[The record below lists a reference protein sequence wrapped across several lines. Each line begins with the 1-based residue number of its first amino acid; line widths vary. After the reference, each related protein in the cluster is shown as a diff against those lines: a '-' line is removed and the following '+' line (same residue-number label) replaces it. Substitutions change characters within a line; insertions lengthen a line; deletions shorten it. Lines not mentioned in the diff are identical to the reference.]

1 MIAFFRHRFTIY
13 ILSSFLFLGF
23 FLKANSFLGCKWSV
37 LICEMEDKQSSE
49 EDKGTKEDSGR
60 TAKKTWDYSSPNL
73 YQTYSKEPLVSEAH
87 DRVYLLAII
96 NEPLISI
103 LSEPPELS

>member
-1 MIAFFRHRFTIY
+1 
-13 ILSSFLFLGF
+13 
-23 FLKANSFLGCKWSV
+23 
-37 LICEMEDKQSSE
+37 MEDKQSSE
-49 EDKGTKEDSGR
+49 EDKGAKDDKSGR
-60 TAKKTWDYSSPNL
+60 TAKKTWDCSSPNPH
-73 YQTYSKEPLVSEAH
+73 QTYSKEPFVSEAH